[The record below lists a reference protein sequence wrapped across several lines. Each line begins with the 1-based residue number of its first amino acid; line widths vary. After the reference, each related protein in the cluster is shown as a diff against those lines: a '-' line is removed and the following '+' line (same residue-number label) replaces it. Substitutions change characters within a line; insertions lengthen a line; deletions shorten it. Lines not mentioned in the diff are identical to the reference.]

1 MWNAV
6 ALINFIVIE
15 NETILIFQI
24 QTQILVKKII
34 PLFNFAITCL
44 QHYQYWYIFSIFG
57 PRNYRVKMNFFI
69 QRKLI
74 NFILFIYP
82 VSIGT
87 EVFVVETFDPLW
99 HNNAPV
105 SWVDL
110 KYSGGGEL
118 QNSRIKDSTI
128 SRLKITNRSFLNFI
142 LLFTVVLKS
151 NRTRELCSFKGK
163 IDYLVVYANI
173 FKTFFT
179 QSMNL

>member
-1 MWNAV
+1 
-6 ALINFIVIE
+6 
-15 NETILIFQI
+15 
-24 QTQILVKKII
+24 
-34 PLFNFAITCL
+34 
-44 QHYQYWYIFSIFG
+44 
-57 PRNYRVKMNFFI
+57 MNFFI

-128 SRLKITNRSFLNFI
+128 SRLKITNRSFFKFYSVI
-142 LLFTVVLKS
+142 YS
-151 NRTRELCSFKGK
+151 SFEK
-163 IDYLVVYANI
+163 
-173 FKTFFT
+173 
-179 QSMNL
+179 Q

>member
-1 MWNAV
+1 
-6 ALINFIVIE
+6 
-15 NETILIFQI
+15 
-24 QTQILVKKII
+24 
-34 PLFNFAITCL
+34 
-44 QHYQYWYIFSIFG
+44 
-57 PRNYRVKMNFFI
+57 MNFFI

-99 HNNAPV
+99 HNNAPI

-142 LLFTVVLKS
+142 LLFTAVLKAIEQES
-151 NRTRELCSFKGK
+151 CVLLMIK
-163 IDYLVVYANI
+163 
-173 FKTFFT
+173 
-179 QSMNL
+179 